1 MFLGNVQGLGFS
13 RLKIQIWVVVAIFFN
28 LHPCLGKIPIL
39 TNIFQRG
46 WNRQL
51 EMSLAFF
58 SFCFV
63 FFLVGRSYQ
72 KQHVCRT
79 LQAKNYWKFPSN
91 KNAPPIADICPPR
104 FSSRSFPLR
113 GPTIRKNKGVQKGMI
128 GHEHQTTDTDTQ
140 HETGT
145 QTKYTTL
152 KTRSSLLV
160 VFFHFSRC
168 FWSIFLFRR
177 LCFMFISGHLDM

>member
-1 MFLGNVQGLGFS
+1 
-13 RLKIQIWVVVAIFFN
+13 
-28 LHPCLGKIPIL
+28 
-39 TNIFQRG
+39 
-46 WNRQL
+46 
-51 EMSLAFF
+51 MSLVFF

-63 FFLVGRSYQ
+63 FLVGRSCQ

-79 LQAKNYWKFPSN
+79 LQAKNYSKFPSN

-140 HETGT
+140 HATGT
-145 QTKYTTL
+145 QTKYITL

-160 VFFHFSRC
+160 VFFPFFQVFLEHFFVSKT
-168 FWSIFLFRR
+168 LFYV
-177 LCFMFISGHLDM
+177 HLRSPRHVTNSSVLAPWPKRKNG